1 MINGVFY
8 GDNRKKPPV
17 LVDNWIP
24 EKEDIIF
31 QSCKGSLVLPVA
43 QYYGVEN
50 ESLNIFSLTP
60 KRCYNGN
67 IMREHLPR
75 YLNYFLKYYDQ
86 DKELLLAYFNMKYV
100 LDYHGDKYEKDQ
112 FILDIKR
119 LILTPSILNKAYV
132 MNEDNYTLDLDEK
145 NYRNDKNPALQYGD
159 KHAKALMWMSLLMN
173 MVIPLSTHYILIR
186 NIQEVDEFLLEV
198 FEAIMDLTDI
208 DIVSKLYET
217 SNSNI
222 IRNAKSHQT
231 LFLMQDIRGRN
242 TTSLSMDSLENIILN
257 IMPKYTYDKNI
268 VSLNFSSIKNS
279 VYFQVT
285 GIKYEYAYVPLS
297 NSNRDADQNSELD
310 KYESF
315 LVKQNESLYL
325 QNKCNASKTMEMI
338 TLMYGPFS
346 DDEIDYY
353 IERLEENGTDTIINE
368 FQKNLIFNLF
378 YKYFGDPLSI
388 KNINK
393 RDYVKLMIAASK
405 ELAANNMVILPYI
418 ISSRVLK
425 LQQRKALNKKE
436 SVKLESSALHNTIKD
451 KYRSDKIDKHI
462 LSIVATIISSEFEII
477 DYYDKQADRKIIS
490 NVPDSICEEVYMY
503 CTLI

>member
-1 MINGVFY
+1 MIHGVYY
-8 GDNRKKPPV
+8 GDNRIKPPV
-17 LVDNWIP
+17 PVDQWVP
-24 EKEDIIF
+24 EREDIIF
-31 QSCKGSLVLPVA
+31 QSCKGSLILPVA

-50 ESLNIFSLTP
+50 ENLNIFSLTP

-67 IMREHLPR
+67 IMREHLPK

-100 LDYHGDKYEKDQ
+100 LDYHGDMYEKEQ

-119 LILTPSILNKAYV
+119 LILSPSILNKAYV
-132 MNEDNYTLDLDEK
+132 MNEDNYSLDLDEK

-159 KHAKALMWMSLLMN
+159 KHAKTLMWMSLLMN
-173 MVIPLSTHYILIR
+173 MVIPLSTHYILIK
-186 NIQEVDEFLLEV
+186 NIQEIDEFLLEV

-208 DIVSKLYET
+208 DIISKLYET

-222 IRNAKSHQT
+222 TRNAKSHQG
-231 LFLMQDIRGRN
+231 LFQLQDIRSKN
-242 TTSLSMDSLENIILN
+242 VTTLSMDSLENIILN

-285 GIKYEYAYVPLS
+285 GIKYEFGYVPLS
-297 NSNRDADQNSELD
+297 SSVRDVDNNSEFD

-315 LVKQNESLYL
+315 LSKQNEALYL
-325 QNKCNASKTMEMI
+325 QNKTNCDKTMEAI
-338 TLMYGPFS
+338 EIMYGPFS
-346 DDEIDYY
+346 DEEINYY
-353 IERLEENGTDTIINE
+353 ISRLEENDSDTIINE

-378 YKYFGDPLSI
+378 YKYFGDPMSI

-393 RDYVKLMIAASK
+393 VDYVKLMIAASK

-436 SVKLESSALHNTIKD
+436 SVKLESSSLHQTIKD
-451 KYRSDKIDKHI
+451 KYRSEKIDKYI

-477 DYYDKQADRKIIS
+477 DFHDKEADKKIIS

>member
-1 MINGVFY
+1 MINGIYY
-8 GDNRKKPPV
+8 GNNRIKPPV
-17 LVDNWIP
+17 PVDKWIP

-31 QSCKGSLVLPVA
+31 QSCRGSLILPVA
-43 QYYGVEN
+43 QYYGVDNEN
-50 ESLNIFSLTP
+50 LNIFSLAP
-60 KRCYNGN
+60 KRCYNGQ

-132 MNEDNYTLDLDEK
+132 MNEDNYSLDLDEK
-145 NYRNDKNPALQYGD
+145 NYRNDKNPALQYQD
-159 KHAKALMWMSLLMN
+159 KHAKTLMWMSLLMN

-186 NIQEVDEFLLEV
+186 NIQDADIFLLEV
-198 FEAIMDLTDI
+198 FECIMNLSNI

-222 IRNAKSHQT
+222 MRNAKSHQG
-231 LFLMQDIRGRN
+231 LFSLQDIRSKN
-242 TTSLSMDSLENIILN
+242 TTTLSMDSLENIILN

-297 NSNRDADQNSELD
+297 SSARDADNNSEFD

-315 LVKQNESLYL
+315 LSKQNEALYL
-325 QNKCNASKTMEMI
+325 QNKCNCDKTMQSIE
-338 TLMYGPFS
+338 LMYGPFS
-346 DDEIDYY
+346 DEEINYY
-353 IERLEENGTDTIINE
+353 IKRLEENNSDTIINE

-378 YKYFGDPLSI
+378 YKYFGDPISI

-393 RDYVKLMIAASK
+393 IDYVKLMIAASK

-425 LQQRKALNKKE
+425 LQSRKALNKKE
-436 SVKLESSALHNTIKD
+436 SVKLESSSLHQTIKD
-451 KYRSDKIDKHI
+451 KYRSDKIDKYI

-477 DYYDKQADRKIIS
+477 DFYDKEADRKIIS

>member
-1 MINGVFY
+1 MINGVYY
-8 GDNRKKPPV
+8 GNNRQKPVPV
-17 LVDNWIP
+17 DTWVP
-24 EKEDIIF
+24 EREDIIF
-31 QSCKGSLVLPVA
+31 QSCKGSLILPVA
-43 QYYGVEN
+43 QFYGVDN
-50 ESLNIFSLTP
+50 DSLNIFSLTP

-67 IMREHLPR
+67 IMREHLPK

-86 DKELLLAYFNMKYV
+86 DKELLMAYFNMKYV

-119 LILTPSILNKAYV
+119 LILTPSIINKAYA
-132 MNEDNYTLDLDEK
+132 MNEDNYNLDLDEK

-173 MVIPLSTHYILIR
+173 MVIPLATHYILIR
-186 NIQEVDEFLLEV
+186 NIQDVDEFLLEV
-198 FEAIMDLTDI
+198 FENIMSATDI
-208 DIVSKLYET
+208 DMISKLYET

-222 IRNAKSHQT
+222 LRNAKSHQG
-231 LFLMQDIRGRN
+231 LFMQQDIRAKN
-242 TTSLSMDSLENIILN
+242 TTTLSMDSLENIILN

-285 GIKYEYAYVPLS
+285 GIKYEFGYVPLS
-297 NSNRDADQNSELD
+297 SSNRDLDNNSQMD

-315 LVKQNESLYL
+315 LVKQNEALYL
-325 QNKCNASKTMEMI
+325 QNKCNCDKTMQSIEM
-338 TLMYGPFS
+338 MYGPFT
-346 DDEIDYY
+346 DEEIEFY
-353 IERLEENGTDTIINE
+353 INRLEENGSDTIINE

-378 YKYFGDPLSI
+378 YKYFGDPMSI
-388 KNINK
+388 NNINK
-393 RDYVKLMIAASK
+393 IDYVKLMIAASK

-425 LQQRKALNKKE
+425 LQQRKSLNKKE
-436 SVKLESSALHNTIKD
+436 STKLESSSLYNTIRD
-451 KYRSDKIDKHI
+451 KYKSDKIDKHI

-477 DYYDKQADRKIIS
+477 DFYDKEADRKIIS